1 VQRLVRSGTIPE
13 GAMKD
18 VLVHMVA
25 DDELMRKLSVATKS
39 VANPIVMAQ
48 LRTAGQA
55 AADAFLERD
64 FDAIGDRS
72 SVDLAEMFA

>member
-1 VQRLVRSGTIPE
+1 
-13 GAMKD
+13 MKD